1 MHSNRNSLSSRIDPQ
16 HERYGDKRVMF
27 NENLE
32 MEWCTWKETNL
43 AQLIKDRFDDSAA
56 DACNNP
62 IDNGCSKTPSSHD
75 DAVFTDTS
83 TRRERENVTTA
94 VDENSS
100 TDQFLNHLH
109 NPHSKISLQF
119 GPITSNLCLPI
130 PKLSIVVMT
139 VGTRGDIQPFCQLGL
154 RLLSHGHRVRLAT
167 HECFR
172 EYVSSTGLEYY
183 PLAGDPHR
191 LSEFMVRTHGNIIP
205 SMSDLIHEV
214 PKNLAMVGEIINS
227 CWGACVSSD
236 PEDSESRPFIAD
248 AIISNPVTYGHI
260 HCAEALGIP
269 LHLMFPQV
277 RALIA
282 V

>member
-1 MHSNRNSLSSRIDPQ
+1 
-16 HERYGDKRVMF
+16 
-27 NENLE
+27 

-43 AQLIKDRFDDSAA
+43 TQLMRDRFKDQ
-56 DACNNP
+56 DATSGDANIEN
-62 IDNGCSKTPSSHD
+62 DETLVSSEPSSH
-75 DAVFTDTS
+75 AVQAEAENIFTNDPIIEHIQTHLY
-83 TRRERENVTTA
+83 
-94 VDENSS
+94 NS
-100 TDQFLNHLH
+100 
-109 NPHSKISLQF
+109 HSKVSLKF
-119 GPITSNLCLPI
+119 GSSLSTLSLPI
-130 PKLSIVVMT
+130 PKLSVVIMT
-139 VGTRGDIQPFCQLGL
+139 VGTRGDIQPFCQLGVRL
-154 RLLSHGHRVRLAT
+154 RSHGHRVRLAT

-214 PKNLAMVGEIINS
+214 PKNLAMVAEIINS
-227 CWGACVSSD
+227 CWNACVSTD
-236 PEDSESRPFIAD
+236 PDSSTKPFIAD

-277 RALIA
+277 RLLPH
-282 V
+282 